1 MQARSANN
9 IKGIDVSHWQG
20 KIDWAKVKAA
30 GIQVAYLK
38 ATEGTTHVDKML
50 KTNYQNAKKA
60 GIKVGFYHFFRAKNE
75 QNAREQARHFVN
87 TVKGMPNDLKHA
99 LDIET
104 TEGLSN
110 EALTKCA
117 IAFLEEVKK
126 LTGQDPIVYTYTSFA
141 RSRLTAAIAKYPV
154 WIAHYGVD
162 KPGDNP
168 IWDRWIGFQY
178 TDKGKVS
185 GIAGNVDMN
194 EFTSDI
200 FVDAAKVEQP
210 KQKVDAVQST
220 PSATGTY
227 TIKSGDTFWE
237 LEEKYNWPHGTLQR
251 LNPSVNP
258 NALKVGQVI
267 KVPKS
272 EQPKQNAS
280 SVTGTYTI
288 KSGDTF
294 WDLEQKNGWP
304 HGTLQKLNPGVN
316 PNKLKVGQVIKVP
329 KSEQKNVQ
337 RTVKNHQKPNYRTY
351 KIKKGDTFWELEKKN
366 GWPHGTLQK
375 LNPGVNP
382 AKLQIGQTIKIPN

>member
-1 MQARSANN
+1 MQAISANN
-9 IKGIDVSHWQG
+9 IKGIDVSRWQE
-20 KIDWAKVKAA
+20 KIDWTQVKSA

-87 TVKGMPNDLKHA
+87 TVKGMQNDLKHA

-104 TEGLSN
+104 DEGLSN

-126 LTGQDPIVYTYTSFA
+126 LTGQDPIVYTNTSFA
-141 RSRLTAAIAKYPV
+141 RSRLTSGIAKYPV

-200 FVDAAKVEQP
+200 FSVAAKAKKP
-210 KQKVDAVQST
+210 KQKVDAVQSA

-227 TIKSGDTFWE
+227 TIKSGDTFWY
-237 LEEKYNWPHGTLQR
+237 LERKNGWQYGTLQK
-251 LNPSVNP
+251 LNPGVNP
-258 NALKVGQVI
+258 NALKIGQVI

-272 EQPKQNAS
+272 EQKKKSAAANPVKKPNYK
-280 SVTGTYTI
+280 TYVI
-288 KSGDTF
+288 KKGDTF
-294 WDLEQKNGWP
+294 WGLEEKNKWP

-316 PNKLKVGQVIKVP
+316 PNELK
-329 KSEQKNVQ
+329 
-337 RTVKNHQKPNYRTY
+337 
-351 KIKKGDTFWELEKKN
+351 
-366 GWPHGTLQK
+366 
-375 LNPGVNP
+375 
-382 AKLQIGQTIKIPN
+382 IGQTIRIPN

>member
-1 MQARSANN
+1 MQARSTNN

-20 KIDWAKVKAA
+20 KIDWGKVKAA
-30 GIQVAYLK
+30 GIQVAYMK
-38 ATEGTTHVDKML
+38 ATEGTTYVDKML
-50 KTNYQNAKKA
+50 KTNYEGAKKV
-60 GIKVGFYHFFRAKNE
+60 GIKVGFYHFFRPKNE

-141 RSRLTAAIAKYPV
+141 RSRLTSAVAKYPV

-194 EFTSDI
+194 EFTPDI
-200 FVDAAKVEQP
+200 FVNAAKVEQP
-210 KQKVDAVQST
+210 KQKGDAVQT
-220 PSATGTY
+220 APSATGTY
-227 TIKSGDTFWE
+227 TIKSGDTFW
-237 LEEKYNWPHGTLQR
+237 
-251 LNPSVNP
+251 
-258 NALKVGQVI
+258 
-267 KVPKS
+267 
-272 EQPKQNAS
+272 
-280 SVTGTYTI
+280 
-288 KSGDTF
+288 
-294 WDLEQKNGWP
+294 DLERKNGWP

-329 KSEQKNVQ
+329 KTEQK
-337 RTVKNHQKPNYRTY
+337 TVEKTNYKTY
-351 KIKKGDTFWELEKKN
+351 KIKKGDTFWDLEKKN

-382 AKLQIGQTIKIPN
+382 NALKVGQVIKVPKTEQKATQPAGGTAKKPNYRTYKIKKGDTFWELERKNGWPIGTLQKLNPGVNPTKLQIGQTIKIPN

>member
-1 MQARSANN
+1 MQARSTNN

-20 KIDWAKVKAA
+20 KIDWGKVKAA
-30 GIQVAYLK
+30 GIQVAYMK

-50 KTNYQNAKKA
+50 KTNYEGAKKA

-104 TEGLSN
+104 TEGLSKD
-110 EALTKCA
+110 ALTKCA

-141 RSRLTAAIAKYPV
+141 KTRLTAAVAKYQV

-162 KPGDNP
+162 KPADNP
-168 IWDRWIGFQY
+168 IWNRWIGFQY

-194 EFTSDI
+194 EFTPDI
-200 FVDAAKVEQP
+200 FVNAAKVEQP
-210 KQKVDAVQST
+210 KQKGDAVQT
-220 PSATGTY
+220 APSATGTY
-227 TIKSGDTFWE
+227 TIKSGDTFWD
-237 LEEKYNWPHGTLQR
+237 LERKNGWPHGTLQK
-251 LNPSVNP
+251 LNPDVNP

-267 KVPKS
+267 KVPEAGKKTT
-272 EQPKQNAS
+272 ETS
-280 SVTGTYTI
+280 SYKI
-288 KSGDTF
+288 KKGDTF
-294 WDLEQKNGWP
+294 WELERKNGWP

-316 PNKLKVGQVIKVP
+316 PNALKIGQVIKVP
-329 KSEQKNVQ
+329 KTEQKVTQ
-337 RTVKNHQKPNYRTY
+337 PAEKTAKKTNYRTY
-351 KIKKGDTFWELEKKN
+351 KIRKGDTFWELEKKN
-366 GWPHGTLQK
+366 GWPYGTLQK

-382 AKLQIGQTIKIPN
+382 TKLQIGQTIKIPN